1 MSLATK
7 PTNSAVG
14 KLITIVRGL
23 KKILKPCRFQ
33 LGHEQ
38 VMRLYSS
45 QGQHWGGIKALE
57 RRRSV
62 V

>member
-7 PTNSAVG
+7 STNSSVG

-38 VMRLYSS
+38 VLRLYLS
-45 QGQHWGGIKALE
+45 QGQHSGGIEALKE
-57 RRRSV
+57 AEV
-62 V
+62 